1 MRMRLRNP
9 EAQDY
14 QLPVPNM
21 TRLDIG
27 HGAEALSTPHIQ
39 HTLCRSRLND
49 SKDERRTVLVDGS
62 DGRTTNKSK
71 HTAGLDQTP
80 GEACSK

>member
-9 EAQDY
+9 ETQDY
-14 QLPVPNM
+14 QPPVPNM
-21 TRLDIG
+21 TRLNTG

-39 HTLCRSRLND
+39 YTLCRSRLND
-49 SKDERRTVLVDGS
+49 SKDERRTVLVDES
-62 DGRTTNKSK
+62 DGRMTNKSK

-80 GEACSK
+80 GEACSR

>member
-1 MRMRLRNP
+1 MRMKLRDS
-9 EAQDY
+9 EMQDY
-14 QLPVPNM
+14 QQLVLDS
-21 TRLDIG
+21 TRLNTG
-27 HGAEALSTPHIQ
+27 YGAEALSTPHIQ

-49 SKDERRTVLVDGS
+49 SKDERRTVLVDES
-62 DGRTTNKSK
+62 DGRMTNKSK